1 MMSVCLCINKQHMD
15 HVQARG
21 HTCFNNHRQI
31 CLFYFKAW
39 TCCPTEKT
47 VYFKFTEINKQINT
61 SH

>member
-1 MMSVCLCINKQHMD
+1 MYRPTDTHALIIIDRFVS
-15 HVQARG
+15 
-21 HTCFNNHRQI
+21 F
-31 CLFYFKAW
+31 FYFKAW